1 MTRRVPI
8 DALRASVTLLVV
20 GHHAALAYHPFAP
33 APAASLLTEPVWW
46 TAFPVVD
53 AHRTMAA
60 ALFTGWND
68 GFFMALMF
76 LLSGLFCAP
85 SVARKGPRAFLADR
99 VRRLAIPFVVMA
111 ALLAP
116 LAYYPSY
123 LSTASP
129 AGVAGYARDWWALRF
144 WPAGP
149 AWFLWVL
156 LAFDA
161 AAAAAFALRPGW
173 ASSAATRLAGV
184 LDRPIAAFG
193 LLVGLSALVYVPM
206 MLAVHPFHWTTVGPF
221 AVQTSRVP
229 LYALYFVAGVVIGAS
244 DLERG
249 LFASEGR
256 LARRWFLWVGAAVL
270 AFAAATVAVI
280 ASMSPQAPRSV
291 QAVSALAGHGPV
303 RGLELRAVRGLRA
316 VRAPS
321 VGGEG
326 EPRHERVRDLRAA
339 LPDRVVA
346 AVGGAR
352 PRAAGNR
359 QDGRDHPRGDRA
371 QLGARR
377 GPAAKRPRPPGSVDE
392 DRVVE
397 PGGRRH
403 ARNGARQGV
412 SARPASCSLSGSGGA
427 P

>member
-33 APAASLLTEPVWW
+33 PPAASLLTEPVWW

-53 AHRTMAA
+53 AYRTMAA

-76 LLSGLFCAP
+76 LLSGLFCA
-85 SVARKGPRAFLADR
+85 SSAGRKGPRAFLADR
-99 VRRLAIPFVVMA
+99 ARRLAIPFVVMA

-123 LSTASP
+123 LATTAP
-129 AGVAGYARDWWALRF
+129 AGIAGYARDWWALRF

-221 AVQTSRVP
+221 AVQTSRVL

-244 DLERG
+244 GFERG
-249 LFASEGR
+249 LLAAGGR
-256 LARRWFLWVGAAVL
+256 LARRWPLWTGAAVL

-280 ASMSPQAPRSV
+280 AAMSPQAPRSL
-291 QAVSALAGHGPV
+291 QAVAATAYAVSCAASSFALCAVFVRFAHRPSAPKESLASNAFGIYALHYPIVSWLQWAALGLALPGIAKAAGVTLAALA
-303 RGLELRAVRGLRA
+303 L
-316 VRAPS
+316 S
-321 VGGEG
+321 W
-326 EPRHERVRDLRAA
+326 A
-339 LPDRVVA
+339 LA
-346 AVGGAR
+346 AV
-352 PRAAGNR
+352 
-359 QDGRDHPRGDRA
+359 
-371 QLGARR
+371 LRR
-377 GPAAKRPRPPGSVDE
+377 SA
-392 DRVVE
+392 VV
-397 PGGRRH
+397 RRF
-403 ARNGARQGV
+403 
-412 SARPASCSLSGSGGA
+412 L
-427 P
+427 

>member
-8 DALRASVTLLVV
+8 DALRAFVTLLVV

-85 SVARKGPRAFLADR
+85 SAARKGPRGFLADR

-123 LSTASP
+123 LATASP
-129 AGVAGYARDWWALRF
+129 AGVAGYARDWWGLRF

-173 ASSAATRLAGV
+173 ASSAATRLARV
-184 LDRPIAAFG
+184 LDRPVAAFG

-244 DLERG
+244 DRERG
-249 LFASEGR
+249 LFAADGR

-291 QAVSALAGHGPV
+291 QAVSALLATVLCATSSLALSAVFV
-303 RGLELRAVRGLRA
+303 RFARRPSAAKESLATNAFAIYALHYPIVSWLQWALLGLALPGIAKAAAVTLA
-316 VRAPS
+316 AIALS
-321 VGGEG
+321 WA
-326 EPRHERVRDLRAA
+326 LAAA
-339 LPDRVVA
+339 LRRSVLVRRV
-346 AVGGAR
+346 
-352 PRAAGNR
+352 
-359 QDGRDHPRGDRA
+359 
-371 QLGARR
+371 L
-377 GPAAKRPRPPGSVDE
+377 
-392 DRVVE
+392 
-397 PGGRRH
+397 
-403 ARNGARQGV
+403 
-412 SARPASCSLSGSGGA
+412 
-427 P
+427 